1 MIDFADVCVKRIKEL
16 GYTDAKIR
24 RLVDISKGGIAVRR
38 MPTTTITRYYDG
50 SEDQQIVVQVI
61 VARESELQTID
72 EIEEIA
78 QKLPEMNL
86 ESESGSYRLT
96 SAELYTA
103 PQELDYTEGVSVWEM
118 RIRAFITVY

>member
-1 MIDFADVCVKRIKEL
+1 MIDFADVCVERIKEL

-24 RLVDISKGGIAVRR
+24 RLADISKGGIAVRR
-38 MPTTTITRYYDG
+38 MPTTTVTKYYDG
-50 SEDQQIVVQVI
+50 SEDQQLVVQVI

-72 EIEEIA
+72 EIDDIS
-78 QKLPEMNL
+78 QRLPEMNL
-86 ESESGSYRLT
+86 ESQNGSYHLT

-103 PQELDYTEGVSVWEM
+103 PQELDYTEGVSVWET